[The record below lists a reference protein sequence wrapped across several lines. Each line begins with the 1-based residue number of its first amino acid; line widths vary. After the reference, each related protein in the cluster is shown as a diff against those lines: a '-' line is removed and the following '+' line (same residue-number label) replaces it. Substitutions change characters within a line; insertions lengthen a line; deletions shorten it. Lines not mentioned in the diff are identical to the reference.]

1 MEFSRG
7 ALVQV
12 REVTE
17 ELVQHINRTSATSL
31 QPGDQVVVVCR
42 RSLELGNA
50 LDDQRLAVR
59 AHIVGNGPAVEQ
71 PFRVRPP
78 PPP

>member
-1 MEFSRG
+1 M
-7 ALVQV
+7 QI

-17 ELVQHINRTSATSL
+17 ELVEHINRSGAASL
-31 QPGDQVVVVCR
+31 HPGDQVIVVCR
-42 RSLELGNA
+42 RSLELGDA

-71 PFRVRPP
+71 PFRVCRL
-78 PPP
+78 